1 MHKNF
6 LFVQT
11 KRRIR
16 NKRERH
22 TIMKERICFV
32 TLLTI
37 GIVAALIIFFE
48 KRDNQ
53 STDAFDGVLVYESV
67 MEKELC

>member
-1 MHKNF
+1 
-6 LFVQT
+6 
-11 KRRIR
+11 
-16 NKRERH
+16 
-22 TIMKERICFV
+22 MKERICFV

-48 KRDNQ
+48 KRDKQ

>member
-1 MHKNF
+1 
-6 LFVQT
+6 
-11 KRRIR
+11 
-16 NKRERH
+16 
-22 TIMKERICFV
+22 MKERICFL

>member
-1 MHKNF
+1 
-6 LFVQT
+6 
-11 KRRIR
+11 
-16 NKRERH
+16 
-22 TIMKERICFV
+22 MKERICFV

-67 MEKELC
+67 MERNCVSEGDWYAGQKIIYKN